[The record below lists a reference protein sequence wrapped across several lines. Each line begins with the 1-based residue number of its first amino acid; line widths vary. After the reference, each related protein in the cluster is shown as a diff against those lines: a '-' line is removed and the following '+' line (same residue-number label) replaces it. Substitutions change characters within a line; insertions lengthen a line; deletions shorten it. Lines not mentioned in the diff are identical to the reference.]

1 MLRAAAAGLLTLCAC
16 AAADP
21 VREAPMLDAMSRRP
35 LLDGDGV
42 VALPSDNPLRF
53 HLRYRD
59 GQVSVNDACAIRL
72 ENKLNPKIPPVYV
85 NGRPIGF
92 C

>member
-1 MLRAAAAGLLTLCAC
+1 MLRAAAGLLVLVAC
-16 AAADP
+16 TAVEPMRDS
-21 VREAPMLDAMSRRP
+21 PMLDAMSRRP
-35 LLDGDGV
+35 RLDGDGV

-59 GQVSVNDACAIRL
+59 GQVSLNDACAIRL

-85 NGRPIGF
+85 NGQPIGF